1 MKKVYLITV
10 PSERQGE
17 KPEQFVVE
25 NVASI
30 TGKYPFFMI
39 QQIDYIY
46 E

>member
-17 KPEQFVVE
+17 KPDMFIVDDLSLV
-25 NVASI
+25 

-39 QQIDYIY
+39 QMVEYVT